1 MISCRGNACTPY
13 VKLHKRVGLIQN
25 DGSALGRNLG
35 RTAGFCRMT
44 QIFLTPHTELARA
57 EATL

>member
-1 MISCRGNACTPY
+1 MISCRGNACTPH

-25 DGSALGRNLG
+25 DGSALGRI
-35 RTAGFCRMT
+35 AGFCRMT
-44 QIFLTPHTELARA
+44 QVFLTPYTELART